1 MASPGAGKTT
11 LLRAISEKLGET
23 LKFAVMEADIDSDV
37 DAKSLQQMGVDAI
50 QIHTGGMCHL
60 DADTTRQG
68 LNSLGSRAYDLVILE
83 NVGNLVCP
91 AEFDTGAVKNMTIL
105 SVPEGHDKPLKYPL
119 MYETCQ
125 LLVISKTDV
134 MEYFDFDKEKV
145 IEYAKMRNPE
155 IEILFVSA
163 KTGDGVDK
171 VADWIIK
178 NTREWIQ

>member
-1 MASPGAGKTT
+1 
-11 LLRAISEKLGET
+11 
-23 LKFAVMEADIDSDV
+23 
-37 DAKSLQQMGVDAI
+37 
-50 QIHTGGMCHL
+50 
-60 DADTTRQG
+60 
-68 LNSLGSRAYDLVILE
+68 
-83 NVGNLVCP
+83 
-91 AEFDTGAVKNMTIL
+91 
-105 SVPEGHDKPLKYPL
+105 EGHDKPLKYPL